1 MPEID
6 YLFEDPPVNGQT
18 FGLVSIVGPNL
29 KQKCNIYGIKIRGV
43 ADSLDRA
50 KSMSQKLTKIDPDFD
65 IYTVEIGK
73 FFPLDVDPM
82 NVSTVEYQNN
92 QLNEL
97 VKNYLEN
104 RENANIEYERRKND
118 MIKQAIVEGK
128 SKQNSDT
135 EHPIAILNRI
145 EELNEK
151 MKTVKQQLED
161 VSSALTYNKGE
172 YDKFTVDIKEK
183 AEEEFNQLKMD
194 ANSLP
199 GPSNSGAEGDPGP
212 SGSAPV
218 QIDSNVSEVI
228 SAMDNLVIPG
238 KD

>member
-151 MKTVKQQLED
+151 MKAIKQQLED

-183 AEEEFNQLKMD
+183 AEEEFNQLKIE

-199 GPSNSGAEGDPGP
+199 GSSNSGTEGAPGP

>member
-29 KQKCNIYGIKIRGV
+29 KQKCNVYGIKIRGV

-82 NVSTVEYQNN
+82 NVSTVEYQNT

-104 RENANIEYERRKND
+104 RENANVEYERRKND

-151 MKTVKQQLED
+151 MKNVKQQLED
-161 VSSALTYNKGE
+161 LSSALTYNKGE
-172 YDKFTVDIKEK
+172 YDKFTVDVKEK
-183 AEEEFNQLKMD
+183 AEEEFNQLKND

-199 GPSNSGAEGDPGP
+199 GPSNSSTEGAPGP

>member
-1 MPEID
+1 
-6 YLFEDPPVNGQT
+6 
-18 FGLVSIVGPNL
+18 
-29 KQKCNIYGIKIRGV
+29 
-43 ADSLDRA
+43 
-50 KSMSQKLTKIDPDFD
+50 MSQKLTKIDPDFD

-82 NVSTVEYQNN
+82 NVSTVEYQNT

-104 RENANIEYERRKND
+104 RENANVEYERRKND

-151 MKTVKQQLED
+151 MKNVKQQLED
-161 VSSALTYNKGE
+161 LSSALTYNKGE
-172 YDKFTVDIKEK
+172 YDKFTVDVKEK
-183 AEEEFNQLKMD
+183 AEEEFNQLKND

-199 GPSNSGAEGDPGP
+199 GPSNSGTEGAPGP

>member
-118 MIKQAIVEGK
+118 MIKQAITEGK

-135 EHPIAILNRI
+135 EHPVAILNRI

-151 MKTVKQQLED
+151 MKAIKQQLED

-183 AEEEFNQLKMD
+183 AEEEFNQLKIE

-199 GPSNSGAEGDPGP
+199 GPSNSGTEGAPGP

>member
-6 YLFEDPPVNGQT
+6 YLFEDPPVNGQA

-29 KQKCNIYGIKIRGV
+29 KQKCNVYGIKFRGV
-43 ADSLDRA
+43 ADSLERA

-82 NVSTVEYQNN
+82 NVSSVEYQNN

-118 MIKQAIVEGK
+118 MIKQAIAEGK

-135 EHPIAILNRI
+135 EHPVAILNRI

-151 MKTVKQQLED
+151 MKNVKQQLED
-161 VSSALTYNKGE
+161 LSTALTYNKGE

-183 AEEEFNQLKMD
+183 AEAEFNQLKMD

-199 GPSNSGAEGDPGP
+199 GPSNSDAGP
-212 SGSAPV
+212 SSAAQPL
-218 QIDSNVSEVI
+218 QMDSNVSEVI
-228 SAMDNLVIPG
+228 NSMDNLIIPG
-238 KD
+238 KDN

>member
-6 YLFEDPPVNGQT
+6 YLFEDPPVSGQT

-50 KSMSQKLTKIDPDFD
+50 KNMSQKLTKIDPDFD

-118 MIKQAIVEGK
+118 MIKQAITEGK

-135 EHPIAILNRI
+135 EHPVAILNRI

-151 MKTVKQQLED
+151 MKAAKQQLED

-183 AEEEFNQLKMD
+183 AEEEFNQLKIE

-199 GPSNSGAEGDPGP
+199 GPSNSGTEGAPGP